1 MPSLRA
7 SLFAT
12 VNSNPDQKP
21 TGTGN
26 RTRKH
31 NLEYDCQIFYRL
43 PFRHMKRPT
52 VKIRGYLG
60 SIDGNSVTSRM
71 ETCGTNGISIGK
83 LTSLRIQ
90 ALLDRVQFER

>member
-1 MPSLRA
+1 
-7 SLFAT
+7 
-12 VNSNPDQKP
+12 
-21 TGTGN
+21 
-26 RTRKH
+26 
-31 NLEYDCQIFYRL
+31 
-43 PFRHMKRPT
+43 MKRPT
-52 VKIRGYLG
+52 VKIRGHLG